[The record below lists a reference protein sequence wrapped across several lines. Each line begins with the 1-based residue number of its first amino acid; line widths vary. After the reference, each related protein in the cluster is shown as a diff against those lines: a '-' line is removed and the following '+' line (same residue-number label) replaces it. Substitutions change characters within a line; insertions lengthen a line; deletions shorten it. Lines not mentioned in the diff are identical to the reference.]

1 MDALEQRS
9 DVQRN
14 ENDTE
19 ALDKTERLDMLGFT
33 RKCLN
38 QAIGEYGMLARET
51 SMMRSVPKRQCYSVS
66 MISAITQDR
75 VISNQLI
82 EGGVDSSVFEN
93 FIYET
98 LLSIRKDKELGSKDI
113 ILLMDNVRFH
123 HNA

>member
-1 MDALEQRS
+1 
-9 DVQRN
+9 
-14 ENDTE
+14 
-19 ALDKTERLDMLGFT
+19 MLGFT

-38 QAIGEYGMLARET
+38 EAIGKYGMLARET
-51 SMMRSVPKRQCYSVS
+51 SMVRSASKRQCYSVS

-98 LLSIRKDKELGSKDI
+98 LLSIRNDKELGSKDI

-123 HNA
+123 HNS